1 MNRDE
6 NTNWRAR
13 FQLQEPLGEGGYGC
27 VYLAKDL
34 ASGTKVAIKEVP
46 LSGVDTGGWR
56 HGTSVPIEASL
67 LHKVQ
72 AVPGVIQLYE
82 CFVSDGKF
90 YMTMELVPKAT
101 SLYDYMEKCGKL
113 PLPQIKRLFSDIVI
127 TVQRCLNAGVSHK
140 DIKPE
145 NVLLYEDPGSGEF
158 KIKLIDFGCGEM
170 IKGYRGT
177 HTGGTSFY
185 WPPEY
190 IAKGEFLHVPLPQIK
205 RLFSD
210 IVITLQRCLKA
221 GISHKDIKPENV
233 LLYGDPGSGDFNIK
247 LIDFGCGEMI
257 KGYRG
262 THTGGTSFY
271 WPPEY
276 IAKGKFLHVP
286 ATVWSLGTLL
296 YYLVCHDDPFYD
308 DSEIENGRPP
318 FPEDLPS
325 QCRDLI
331 TKCFAMDPWERPT
344 LHGILAHPWLK
355 GFSRSEDGNELEPP
369 DPKLFPPQIFRKLE
383 ERETKQN
390 PQAPVNNTK
399 CGLQEESEKESRTQK
414 EAWGDHSPL
423 S

>member
-6 NTNWRAR
+6 NTNWRDR

-34 ASGTKVAIKEVP
+34 ASSTKVAIKKVP
-46 LSGVDTGGWR
+46 LSGVDTWGWR
-56 HGTSVPIEASL
+56 QGTRVPIEASL

-82 CFVSDGKF
+82 CFVIEGNF
-90 YMTMELVPKAT
+90 FMAMEFVPQAT
-101 SLYDYMEKCGKL
+101 SIYDHMEKCGKL
-113 PLPQIKRLFSDIVI
+113 PLPQIKRIFSDIVR

-145 NVLLYEDPGSGEF
+145 NVLLYEDPGSGDF

-190 IAKGEFLHVPLPQIK
+190 IAKGEFLHVP
-205 RLFSD
+205 
-210 IVITLQRCLKA
+210 
-221 GISHKDIKPENV
+221 
-233 LLYGDPGSGDFNIK
+233 
-247 LIDFGCGEMI
+247 
-257 KGYRG
+257 
-262 THTGGTSFY
+262 
-271 WPPEY
+271 
-276 IAKGKFLHVP
+276 

-308 DSEIENGRPP
+308 DSEIEKGRPP
-318 FPEDLPS
+318 FPEDLPR

-344 LHGILAHPWLK
+344 LHGILDHPWLK
-355 GFSRSEDGNELEPP
+355 GFGRSEDGNELEPP
-369 DPKLFPPQIFRKLE
+369 DPKLFPQEILRKFE

-399 CGLQEESEKESRTQK
+399 SGLEEESKKQSAPQK
-414 EAWGDHSPL
+414 EKKHRKKWWIPL
-423 S
+423 IKMKPIRLVKKPFKLLKRTNIFCLTTE